1 MTGPLDGIRVLDL
14 TTMVSGPLATM
25 MLADQGADVI
35 KIEPPRGDIMRH
47 AGVRHRGMSA
57 SFLSCNRSKR
67 SLCVDLKTEPGL
79 DIVRKLVVTVDVMV
93 QNFRPGTIER
103 MGLGEDVIRAMI
115 PNIIFVS
122 ISGFGEEGP
131 YAHQRVYDGV
141 IQALSGLAEIQ
152 ADRDTGRPRMVRTI
166 VPDKTTALTA
176 AQAVTA
182 ALFARERTGEGQHVR
197 LAMLDTM
204 ISYLWPEASS
214 SLSFVGH
221 ERDPDHSQ
229 QASDLV
235 FATRDGYITAG
246 AVSDTEWS
254 GLCRALRRHDLID
267 DERFATAAARV
278 EFIVERRDIMNTE
291 IANWRAAEILAGL
304 NIPTAVHRN
313 PLSTLSGGYKLR
325 VLLGQP
331 LAALPEG
338 RVQVVEGHQVAVQ
351 LQLAARLLGFALA
364 AATHGKRRHL
374 RCLSPARHGHQH
386 QELACG
392 LAVKLVGLQ
401 RREGRPT
408 ATDHLRN

>member
-1 MTGPLDGIRVLDL
+1 MAGPLDGIRVIDM
-14 TTMVSGPLATM
+14 TTMVSGPVATM

-47 AGVRHRGMSA
+47 AGTQHRGMSA

-79 DIVRKLVVTVDVMV
+79 DIVRKLVVTADVLV
-93 QNFRPGTIER
+93 QNFRPGAIER
-103 MGLGEDVIRAMI
+103 MGLGEDVVRALL
-115 PNIIFVS
+115 PEIIFVS
-122 ISGFGEEGP
+122 ISGFGEDGP

-176 AQAVTA
+176 AQAITA

-204 ISYLWPEASS
+204 ISFLWPEASS

-221 ERDPDHSQ
+221 ERDPGRTQ

-246 AVSDTEWS
+246 AVSDAEWS
-254 GLCRALRRHDLID
+254 GLCRAFRRHDLID
-267 DERFATAAARV
+267 DPRFATAAGRV
-278 EFIVERRDIMNTE
+278 EYVVERRDIMNTE
-291 IANWRAAEILAGL
+291 IAKWQSAEILARLDREGVPSAP
-304 NIPTAVHRN
+304 I
-313 PLSTLSGGYKLR
+313 LSRTEVIDDAQVRHNDIIEEYNDPA
-325 VLLGQP
+325 LGRIRQP
-331 LAALPEG
+331 RP
-338 RVQVVEGHQVAVQ
+338 
-351 LQLAARLLGFALA
+351 AARFEATPSTIRSMAPRLGADNDA
-364 AATHGKRRHL
+364 I
-374 RCLSPARHGHQH
+374 LS
-386 QELACG
+386 ELG
-392 LAVKLVGLQ
+392 YGRDEIDRLVGD
-401 RREGRPT
+401 RVMHRDG
-408 ATDHLRN
+408 TDE